1 MKSLAWKFPPRQ
13 GPRNYSMVATAGH
26 PLLPKKSKMQ
36 DNEICKE
43 QILETHYSAS
53 TRYHTKISKHIH
65 HIYILQYPPRLCLV
79 VHGVE
84 RPKKPG
90 NKTPGPSLPTGD
102 CPKLRPVGNL
112 RSTRV
117 PCFNPFDVFS
127 DLHIWKSYRTY
138 TVEHHKTS

>member
-1 MKSLAWKFPPRQ
+1 MRSHEYNLWLLLLDVHYSQTKS
-13 GPRNYSMVATAGH
+13 N
-26 PLLPKKSKMQ
+26 MQ

-43 QILETHYSAS
+43 QIFEKHSGAS
-53 TRYHTKISKHIH
+53 TRYHTNISKHIL
-65 HIYILQYPPRLCLV
+65 YILHHPPRLCLV

-84 RPKKPG
+84 RPIKPG
-90 NKTPGPSLPTGD
+90 NKIPGPSLPTGD

-117 PCFNPFDVFS
+117 PCFNPFDVSS

-138 TVEHHKTS
+138 TVSIRKRHES